1 MPSNMTAGD
10 MTMPD
15 ERETRAAADAAMPD
29 DEFRLMVR
37 EWIAENYML
46 ERNLRNRPKFAYAKP
61 WYVKLPAPER
71 LAPGCPVEHGGSGL
85 SIIKEVILDEEQ
97 ERFGRSEEH
106 TSART

>member
-61 WYVKLPAPER
+61 WYVKLSER
-71 LAPGCPVEHGGSGL
+71 GWLAPGWPVEHGG
-85 SIIKEVILDEEQ
+85 
-97 ERFGRSEEH
+97 RSEDSREGQGCVGTCISRWSPAH
-106 TSART
+106 